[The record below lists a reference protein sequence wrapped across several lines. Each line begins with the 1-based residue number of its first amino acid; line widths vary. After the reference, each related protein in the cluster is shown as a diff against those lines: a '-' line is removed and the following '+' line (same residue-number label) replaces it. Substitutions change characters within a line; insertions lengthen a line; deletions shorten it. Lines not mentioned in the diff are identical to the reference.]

1 MLKPPNSGVEWLRK
15 HDAQSGRDY
24 WENTSNSEDWFWSQQ
39 DVFRGAVEKVRQR
52 IRLESRLMKL
62 QLASKSEANRD
73 DRERQMPEQQHLEDS
88 SEEPRAAAASMQ
100 GVQEGGAERKAPLKA
115 RHSFIG
121 KRGNSSLYDEC
132 GLSINKFTTSHK
144 WVERTMWLD
153 EETLWM

>member
-24 WENTSNSEDWFWSQQ
+24 WENTSNTEDWFWSQQ
-39 DVFRGAVEKVRQR
+39 DVFRGAVEKVQQR

-88 SEEPRAAAASMQ
+88 SEEL
-100 GVQEGGAERKAPLKA
+100 ERRRRRCKAFRRVAPNAKH
-115 RHSFIG
+115 R
-121 KRGNSSLYDEC
+121 
-132 GLSINKFTTSHK
+132 
-144 WVERTMWLD
+144 
-153 EETLWM
+153 